1 MLIWYANMP
10 EETVFYKYR
19 MFTEWQPWTIALM
32 FGHWAFPFVFLLSR
46 WTKRIGPTLA
56 FFAVWQLLFH
66 WVDLYW
72 NIMPNYT
79 WSYTF
84 LENGKKFVE
93 GPLAGNLHQY
103 QIGFTPVD
111 VTIWIALFGVFLIG
125 LGKALHGNLIPVKDP
140 TLPASLAFENY

>member
-1 MLIWYANMP
+1 M
-10 EETVFYKYR
+10 EG
-19 MFTEWQPWTIALM
+19 TIDC
-32 FGHWAFPFVFLLSR
+32 GVHELSR
-46 WTKRIGPTLA
+46 TICVFVCRHGQGNAGRGRRSLFQLA
-56 FFAVWQLLFH
+56 
-66 WVDLYW
+66 D
-72 NIMPNYT
+72 
-79 WSYTF
+79 TF